1 MFGKEFEV
9 LEEFPIIYQPIG
21 KYEIFYAVIKNGT
34 LEYEIIDGVF
44 GQPSPANWDESEYA
58 QLMRKKASEILQKM
72 IEANIIKLME
82 DW

>member
-21 KYEIFYAVIKNGT
+21 KYEIFYVVIKNGI

-44 GQPSPANWDESEYA
+44 GQPSPANWDTSDYA
-58 QLMRKKASEILQKM
+58 ELMRKKSSDILQKLVD
-72 IEANIIKLME
+72 EGKLKLLE
-82 DW
+82 E

>member
-21 KYEIFYAVIKNGT
+21 KYEIFYVVIKNGI

-44 GQPSPANWDESEYA
+44 GQPSPANWDTSDYA
-58 QLMRKKASEILQKM
+58 ELMRKKSSNILQKLVD
-72 IEANIIKLME
+72 EGKLKLLE
-82 DW
+82 E